1 MLNKIF
7 TYFHDIIIKG
17 FNASENGRKV
27 MPSYLKVNDEW
38 IEAPNIIIK
47 FLNQ

>member
-1 MLNKIF
+1 VKSVDKVFKIKF
-7 TYFHDIIIKG
+7 
-17 FNASENGRKV
+17 
-27 MPSYLKVNDEW
+27 DEQ